1 VANLNQVEI
10 RVAPSQFR
18 SAASPVRR
26 VPAGGVADR
35 LKAKKEYNKVNII
48 KKIKK
53 TFEDNANIILIKQGK
68 EP

>member
-1 VANLNQVEI
+1 MGI
-10 RVAPSQFR
+10 RVGPSQFR

-26 VPAGGVADR
+26 VPAREVADL
-35 LKAKKEYNKVNII
+35 LKAKKEYNKVN
-48 KKIKK
+48 KNKK